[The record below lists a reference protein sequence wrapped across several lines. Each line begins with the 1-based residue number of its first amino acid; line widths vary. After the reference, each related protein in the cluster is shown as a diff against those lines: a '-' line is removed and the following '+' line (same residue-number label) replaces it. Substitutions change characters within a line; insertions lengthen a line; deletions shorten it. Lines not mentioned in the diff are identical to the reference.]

1 MLGRARRCSARD
13 AWHPLTVGYV
23 RRRSARAA
31 WHARAMA
38 RMRRRRAGGAGGS
51 VPRVLLGVVAGA
63 QIVYPRVPPR
73 RQAAATRAIVAL
85 MLATSVAD
93 LAARRSA
100 GRAAALAGS
109 AAGVGFAA
117 ELCGVATGRP
127 FGSYEYSGRLGPR
140 LAGVP
145 LLAAAAWTMMAFP
158 AWSVA
163 GLVARRRSSRTLVA
177 AGALTA
183 WDVFLDP
190 RMVRDGY
197 WRWPAG
203 GRYEG
208 VPARNFAGWLAV
220 GGAIFA
226 VWSALDRDGAPSD
239 DALALYAWTWAG
251 ETVANVVL
259 WRRPRIALAGGAA
272 MGAFAVPAI
281 AARARRKGR
290 T

>member
-1 MLGRARRCSARD
+1 MGRARAR
-13 AWHPLTVGYV
+13 LTCGAL
-23 RRRSARAA
+23 ARL
-31 WHARAMA
+31 
-38 RMRRRRAGGAGGS
+38 
-51 VPRVLLGVVAGA
+51 LLGAVAGA
-63 QIVYPRVPPR
+63 EVAYPRVPPR

-85 MLATSVAD
+85 MLAASVAD
-93 LAARRSA
+93 LAGRRG
-100 GRAAALAGS
+100 GRRAVALAGS
-109 AAGVGFAA
+109 TAGVGFAA

-163 GLVARRRSSRTLVA
+163 GLLARRRPSRAIVA

-208 VPARNFAGWLAV
+208 VPARNFAGWLSV

-226 VWSALDRDGAPSD
+226 VWSALDHDGEPSD
-239 DALALYAWTWAG
+239 DALALYAWTWLG
-251 ETVANVVL
+251 ETVANLVF
-259 WRRPRIALAGGAA
+259 WRRPRVALVGGAA

-281 AARARRKGR
+281 TARALRMSRA
-290 T
+290 

>member
-1 MLGRARRCSARD
+1 
-13 AWHPLTVGYV
+13 V
-23 RRRSARAA
+23 RRRSARRA
-31 WHARAMA
+31 WRARTTARA
-38 RMRRRRAGGAGGS
+38 RRRRACGAGGS
-51 VPRVLLGVVAGA
+51 VARLLLGAVAAA
-63 QIVYPRVPPR
+63 QIAYPRVPPR
-73 RQAAATRAIVAL
+73 RQAAATRAIVLL
-85 MLATSVAD
+85 MLAASVAD
-93 LAARRSA
+93 LAARRGA
-100 GRAAALAGS
+100 RRAAALAGS
-109 AAGVGFAA
+109 TAGVGFAA

-163 GLVARRRSSRTLVA
+163 GLLARRRSLRAMVA
-177 AGALTA
+177 AVALTA

-190 RMVRDGY
+190 RMVRNGY

-203 GRYEG
+203 GRYED
-208 VPARNFAGWLAV
+208 VPARNFGGWLAV

-226 VWSALDRDGAPSD
+226 VWTALDRDGEPSD
-239 DALALYAWTWAG
+239 EALALYAWTWVG
-251 ETVANVVL
+251 ETVANVVF
-259 WRRPRIALAGGAA
+259 WRRPRVALAGGAA

>member
-1 MLGRARRCSARD
+1 MRRA
-13 AWHPLTVGYV
+13 
-23 RRRSARAA
+23 RRRSACGR
-31 WHARAMA
+31 
-38 RMRRRRAGGAGGS
+38 GS
-51 VPRVLLGVVAGA
+51 AVARVLLAAVAAA
-63 QIVYPRVPPR
+63 QVAYPRVPPR
-73 RQAAATRAIVAL
+73 RQAAATRAIVVL
-85 MLATSVAD
+85 MLAASVAD
-93 LAARRSA
+93 LAARRGRA
-100 GRAAALAGS
+100 RAAALAGS

-117 ELCGVATGRP
+117 ELRGVATGRP

-145 LLAAAAWTMMAFP
+145 LLAAAAWAMMAFP

-163 GLVARRRSSRTLVA
+163 GLLARRRSARAVVA

-197 WRWPAG
+197 WSWPAG

-208 VPARNFAGWLAV
+208 VPMRNFAGWLAV

-239 DALALYAWTWAG
+239 TALALYGWTWVG
-251 ETVANVVL
+251 ETVANVVF
-259 WRRPRIALAGGAA
+259 WRRPRVALAGGAA
-272 MGAFAVPAI
+272 MGAFAVPAL
-281 AARARRKGR
+281 AARALGR
-290 T
+290 GRA